1 MTNDNPH
8 ENALVRHWTVDEG
21 RTSNPRVG
29 SWVDI
34 YEVLDKVGNDEPLTR
49 LERRVLK
56 AHLKR
61 EAKRREE
68 K

>member
-1 MTNDNPH
+1 MPNNNAH
-8 ENALVRHWTVDEG
+8 ENALIRQWTIDEG
-21 RTSNPRVG
+21 RTTNPRIG

-34 YEVLDKVGNDEPLTR
+34 YEVLDKVENDKPLTR

-61 EAKRREE
+61 EAKRTGE
-68 K
+68 